1 MDSSSYSRGKKA
13 WRVVEYPTPPAGTV
27 SCGGAAMEISSGSEV
42 EETEE
47 VESSSRS
54 KMDVEGVEMEWER
67 SVKLELHER
76 GSDESSVPS
85 PK

>member
-1 MDSSSYSRGKKA
+1 
-13 WRVVEYPTPPAGTV
+13 
-27 SCGGAAMEISSGSEV
+27 MEISSGSEV
-42 EETEE
+42 GETEE